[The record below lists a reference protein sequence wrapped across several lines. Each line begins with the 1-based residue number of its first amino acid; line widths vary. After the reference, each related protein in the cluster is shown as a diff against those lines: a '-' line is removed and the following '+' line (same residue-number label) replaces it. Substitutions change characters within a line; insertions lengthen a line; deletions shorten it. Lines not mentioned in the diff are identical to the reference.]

1 MHYYK
6 FNIAD
11 YRKDT
16 AHLSRLEHGIY
27 RDLIDW
33 YYLEET
39 PIPKKTQTV
48 LRRLR
53 LATEEEKQ
61 ALENVLEDFFTL
73 EDDGFKHA
81 RIEEEIA
88 EYQEK
93 SKTNKANGK
102 KGGRPKKKKPEE
114 TEKNPNG
121 FDSDSENKPNAN
133 QNESEQNPNHKPLTI
148 NHNINNT
155 AKAVCDFPVEKPPDK
170 LPDKPTSKPIQVPI
184 KKIVELYHELLPEL
198 PKVQKLTDTRKKQI
212 SARWKSGDIGD
223 LDEWREYFEFVRGSR
238 FLMGRSPP
246 STGHKLFVADLE
258 WLTKESN
265 FVKVWEGKYH
275 GE

>member
-223 LDEWREYFEFVRGSR
+223 LDEWRE
-238 FLMGRSPP
+238 
-246 STGHKLFVADLE
+246 
-258 WLTKESN
+258 
-265 FVKVWEGKYH
+265 
-275 GE
+275 